1 MNCVRGT
8 EMVVDRLIATGR
20 VAPEL
25 RGPLRTVL
33 MARHLHLH
41 QRQHGHATAS
51 AMLLPMIKSI
61 AAAREAYRVRD
72 RAAGTRTPLARFGPF
87 PPVQSPSSTPSA
99 HPRPQLEHLQV
110 SVGVSRI

>member
-1 MNCVRGT
+1 
-8 EMVVDRLIATGR
+8 MVVDRLIATGR
-20 VAPEL
+20 LAPEL
-25 RGPLRTVL
+25 RGPLRAVL

-72 RAAGTRTPLARFGPF
+72 RAAGTLALARS
-87 PPVQSPSSTPSA
+87 PPRFLLPLFLPA
-99 HPRPQLEHLQV
+99 PRWDIASDCESESQERLMN
-110 SVGVSRI
+110 

>member
-1 MNCVRGT
+1 MNCVRGA
-8 EMVVDRLIATGR
+8 ELVVDRLIATGR

-25 RGPLRTVL
+25 RGPLRAVL

-72 RAAGTRTPLARFGPF
+72 RAAGTRPRALRPV
-87 PPVQSPSSTPSA
+87 PPRPSSTPS
-99 HPRPQLEHLQV
+99 PRWNTCKCQLETQL
-110 SVGVSRI
+110 IPK